1 MAFKDILKK
10 LRERK
15 GLSQEELAKAT
26 GLSKSAIS
34 MYENGRREPKSYE
47 ILEILADYFNVDMN
61 TLLDKK
67 ENEQIPVLDDPDI
80 RMLARKSLIKDPQ
93 KAKKLRQMVEII
105 LADDED
111 DD

>member
-34 MYENGRREPKSYE
+34 MYENGRREPKSY
-47 ILEILADYFNVDMN
+47 
-61 TLLDKK
+61 
-67 ENEQIPVLDDPDI
+67 
-80 RMLARKSLIKDPQ
+80 
-93 KAKKLRQMVEII
+93 
-105 LADDED
+105 
-111 DD
+111 